1 PQLPLTFIFLL
12 IPLLAAAQE
21 PPVTAPPVP
30 PRAGIDFIGP
40 LWLPRSFKITC
51 CRGGSPAPEND
62 LLIRNW
68 TQTVADFA
76 VDEESDEGCR
86 VFEGNFLLAATALFK
101 LRSFTGYGV
110 QCKCQGDA
118 AVALDKHCRKLPPC
132 QNNGYRSFSLNMR
145 CACPEPFFGDFCD
158 KYCDQG
164 QKLKGV
170 DGRDYC
176 SCVPFYQGEECRDM
190 VCLNGGVESGR
201 RCACPPNFLGYHC
214 EIDAN
219 RTAVLGGGSRFQ
231 KYSEN
236 PNDFFTRDISGTI
249 FSLIM
254 IIVLVV
260 SMYLLMKHRMQA
272 QGEGGRREEIR
283 SIYGMR
289 GGGRGDT
296 IRPDGMRTLPF
307 SALGIDG
314 PPPYAPAQR
323 SRGAPDILPPLP
335 SYDDATKMPASR
347 QHRIRESSQPVVI
360 TQIVDEPPST
370 SSAESTPTRAEP
382 DARPV
387 PEPAPDPRPEPQ
399 LRPELSSIDRAVTS
413 RRSI

>member
-1 PQLPLTFIFLL
+1 MSSLRIQRLFTTIFLL
-12 IPLLAAAQE
+12 IPISTSQE
-21 PPVTAPPVP
+21 SSPPPSTTTPSVIAS

-51 CRGGSPAPEND
+51 CRGGTPGPEND

-68 TQTVADFA
+68 TQSVADFA

-86 VFEGNFLLAATALFK
+86 VFEGTFLLAATALFK

-110 QCKCQGDA
+110 QCKCPSDSP
-118 AVALDKHCRKLPPC
+118 VALDKHCRKLPPC

-145 CACPEPFFGDFCD
+145 CACPEPFFGDFCE

-176 SCVPFYQGEECRDM
+176 SCVPFFQGEECRDM

-219 RTAVLGGGSRFQ
+219 RTAVLGGSRFP

-254 IIVLVV
+254 IVANGLIIKV
-260 SMYLLMKHRMQA
+260 H
-272 QGEGGRREEIR
+272 
-283 SIYGMR
+283 
-289 GGGRGDT
+289 
-296 IRPDGMRTLPF
+296 F
-307 SALGIDG
+307 
-314 PPPYAPAQR
+314 
-323 SRGAPDILPPLP
+323 
-335 SYDDATKMPASR
+335 
-347 QHRIRESSQPVVI
+347 
-360 TQIVDEPPST
+360 
-370 SSAESTPTRAEP
+370 
-382 DARPV
+382 
-387 PEPAPDPRPEPQ
+387 
-399 LRPELSSIDRAVTS
+399 AVYHV
-413 RRSI
+413 